1 MIILGPNRYGKAETR
16 VVRVT
21 RHGDAHRLK
30 DLNVST
36 SLSGAMDDVHLTGDN
51 SAVLT
56 TDAQKNTVYAFARRH
71 GVGAIE
77 DFALLLA
84 RHFVDSQP
92 SVHRARVAVEEYG
105 WERNAGSGHSFVR
118 SGTEVRTC
126 VAHHDG
132 SGTWMVSGLRDLVV
146 LNTTNSEFRGFA
158 KDPYTTLAETG
169 DRVLATAVNASWRHG
184 AVPSGDPAP
193 DGGRGAATDWDK
205 SYESVRQALLA
216 AFAGTYSRSLQQTL
230 YAMGARVLADCP
242 EICEVRLSL
251 PNRHHFLVDL
261 APFGLDN
268 PDEVYLA
275 ADRPYGLIEGAVLRD
290 DAPGA
295 GPAWD

>member
-21 RHGDAHRLK
+21 RHGDAHHIK

-36 SLSGAMDDVHLTGDN
+36 SLSGDMAEVHLSGDN
-51 SAVLT
+51 SAVLA
-56 TDAQKNTVYAFARRH
+56 TDTQKNTVHAFAKKH

-92 SVHRARVAVEEYG
+92 TVHHARVAVEEYA
-105 WERNAGSGHSFVR
+105 WERNGDFGHSFAR
-118 SGTEVRTC
+118 SGRETRTC
-126 VAHHDG
+126 VAHYDG
-132 SGTWMVSGLRDLVV
+132 FQAWVVSGLTGLVV
-146 LNTTNSEFRGFA
+146 LNTTNSEFWGYI
-158 KDPYTTLAETG
+158 KDEYTTLPETR
-169 DRVLATAVNASWRHG
+169 DRILATAVNASWRH
-184 AVPSGDPAP
+184 
-193 DGGRGAATDWDK
+193 AATDGAAFDK
-205 SYESVRQALLA
+205 SYENARQALLS
-216 AFAGTYSRSLQQTL
+216 AFGGTYSLSLQQTL
-230 YAMGARVLADCP
+230 YAMGSRVLNDCP

-261 APFGLDN
+261 SPFGLDN
-268 PDEVYLA
+268 DDEVYFA
-275 ADRPYGLIEGAVLRD
+275 ADRPYGLIEGAVVRD

-295 GPAWD
+295 GPAWE